1 MEYSFAKTDAL
12 VLPLCALYVEW
23 VLTQHVMSQME
34 GYRVATYI
42 VLEYLRSS
50 NSTPGARCPVILQ
63 NLFVRYGG
71 EREGADPYWLTQ
83 LASNT
88 ER

>member
-1 MEYSFAKTDAL
+1 MEYSSAKTDAL
-12 VLPLCALYVEW
+12 VHPLCALYVEW

-71 EREGADPYWLTQ
+71 GAGGGGPV
-83 LASNT
+83 LANAAGV
-88 ER
+88 EY